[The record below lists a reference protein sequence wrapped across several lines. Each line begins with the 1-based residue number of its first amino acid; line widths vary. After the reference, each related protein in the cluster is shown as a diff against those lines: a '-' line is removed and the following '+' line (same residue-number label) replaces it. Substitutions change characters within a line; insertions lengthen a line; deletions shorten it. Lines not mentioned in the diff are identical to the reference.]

1 MSTSKDALYRSWLT
15 LLGWLE
21 EEAAARGLKLSKVA
35 DFPDY
40 IYRME
45 RPYDLPTTVM
55 SVSLNRLDPASSD
68 QSGQALFLASVSPRH
83 VDLGGVSLRVMGG
96 SKHWHLHAGHGELFE
111 GKRPFTRAR
120 LTTILD
126 GVQEGVG
133 A

>member
-1 MSTSKDALYRSWLT
+1 MAQAMDGQLYAQWVE

-21 EEAAARGLKLSKVA
+21 AEAAARGLAFQKVA

-55 SVSLNRLDPASSD
+55 SVALTTG
-68 QSGQALFLASVSPRH
+68 GQPLLVAAASPRH
-83 VDLGGVSLRVMGG
+83 VDLKGVSLRLMGG
-96 SKHWHLHAGHGELFE
+96 SKHWHLHAGQRGLLE
-111 GKRPFTRAR
+111 GKRPFTRER
-120 LTTILD
+120 LGLLLD
-126 GVQEGVG
+126 GALKGV

>member
-1 MSTSKDALYRSWLT
+1 MAHAPDSALYTQWVE

-21 EEAAARGLKLSKVA
+21 AEAVTHGLTFEKVA

-55 SVSLNRLDPASSD
+55 SAAVGVA
-68 QSGQALFLASVSPRH
+68 GQPLLVAAVSPRH
-83 VDLGGVSLRVMGG
+83 VDLKNISLRLMGG
-96 SKHWHLHAGHGELFE
+96 SKHWHLHAGTAGLLE

-120 LTTILD
+120 LSTLLD
-126 GVQEGVG
+126 GALRGV

>member
-1 MSTSKDALYRSWLT
+1 MAHAPDSALYTQWIE

-21 EEAAARGLKLSKVA
+21 AEAASRGLTFEKVA

-55 SVSLNRLDPASSD
+55 SVAVGVA
-68 QSGQALFLASVSPRH
+68 GQPLLVAAVSPRH
-83 VDLGGVSLRVMGG
+83 VDLKNVSMRLMGG
-96 SKHWHLHAGHGELFE
+96 SKHWHLHAGTAGLLE
-111 GKRPFTRAR
+111 GKRPFTRDR
-120 LTTILD
+120 LSVLLD
-126 GVQEGVG
+126 GALRGV

>member
-1 MSTSKDALYRSWLT
+1 MAHASDGHLYAQWVE

-21 EEAAARGLKLSKVA
+21 AEAAARGLAFQKVA

-55 SVSLNRLDPASSD
+55 SVALTTG
-68 QSGQALFLASVSPRH
+68 GQPLLVAAVSPRH
-83 VDLGGVSLRVMGG
+83 VDLKGVSLRLMGG
-96 SKHWHLHAGHGELFE
+96 SKHWHLHAGERGLLE
-111 GKRPFTRAR
+111 GKRPFTRDR
-120 LTTILD
+120 LGLILD
-126 GVQEGVG
+126 GAMKGV

>member
-1 MSTSKDALYRSWLT
+1 MSHADDSALYTQWVT

-21 EEAAARGLKLSKVA
+21 GSAAARGLSFEKVA

-55 SVSLNRLDPASSD
+55 SVSVGVG
-68 QSGQALFLASVSPRH
+68 GQPLLIAAVSPRH
-83 VDLGGVSLRVMGG
+83 VDLKGVSLRLMGG
-96 SKHWHLHAGHGELFE
+96 SKHWHLHAGERVLLE
-111 GKRPFTRAR
+111 GKRPFTRER
-120 LTTILD
+120 LAALLD
-126 GVQEGVG
+126 GAVRGVRQS

>member
-1 MSTSKDALYRSWLT
+1 MAHAHDSALYAQWVE

-21 EEAAARGLKLSKVA
+21 AEAAARSLGFEKVA

-55 SVSLNRLDPASSD
+55 SVSLSD
-68 QSGQALFLASVSPRH
+68 QGQPLLVAAVSPRH
-83 VDLGGVSLRVMGG
+83 VDLKGVSLRLMGG
-96 SKHWHLHAGHGELFE
+96 SKHWHLHAGEQALLE
-111 GKRPFTRAR
+111 GKRPFTRER
-120 LTTILD
+120 LAALLD
-126 GVQEGVG
+126 GALRGVRQS